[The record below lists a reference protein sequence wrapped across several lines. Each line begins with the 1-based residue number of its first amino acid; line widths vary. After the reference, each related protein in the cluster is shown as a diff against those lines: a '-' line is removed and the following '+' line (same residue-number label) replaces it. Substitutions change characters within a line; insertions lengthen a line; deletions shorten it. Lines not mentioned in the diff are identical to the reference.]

1 VGHLLKLISNYEG
14 SLIHIVNIVSSHS
27 RKVLIRS
34 KKKSNNQGPMTNHWR
49 GIEKNRL
56 VSNHRR
62 ERRFNYRMFL
72 LIEVVWYEARA
83 VVT

>member
-1 VGHLLKLISNYEG
+1 
-14 SLIHIVNIVSSHS
+14 
-27 RKVLIRS
+27 
-34 KKKSNNQGPMTNHWR
+34 MTNDWR

-56 VSNHRR
+56 VCNHRR
-62 ERRFNYRMFL
+62 ERRFNCRMFL